1 MTGSDVTGSDVSH
14 VPCPEICLTGSD
26 KVTWSDE
33 ALSGSG
39 PDRKYVLRMPHFP
52 LRLFLSSSTVV
63 TWLPDVTKG
72 HLTPSGFSWASSGH
86 VTLSLPV
93 KKAPLE
99 RILCN
104 FRLRM
109 SRTYFRIGHVTN
121 VTSGHV
127 TSGHAQWSDPPHD
140 PPQMRL
146 ELSPYT
152 TVIGALM
159 ILFKSSVSWLNTGGS
174 PSFSGSPVFR
184 VLMK

>member
-1 MTGSDVTGSDVSH
+1 MFCACTTGNCAMSTLVGAF
-14 VPCPEICLTGSD
+14 LTGSD

-39 PDRKYVLRMPHFP
+39 PVQKYVLRMPHFP

-72 HLTPSGFSWASSGH
+72 HLTPSGFPWASSGH

-104 FRLRM
+104 LRLRM
-109 SRTYFRIGHVTN
+109 RRTYFRIWHVTN
-121 VTSGHV
+121 ATSGHV

-140 PPQMRL
+140 TPQMRL
-146 ELSPYT
+146 ELFPYT
-152 TVIGALM
+152 TNHHRWNKICYEK
-159 ILFKSSVSWLNTGGS
+159 FEK
-174 PSFSGSPVFR
+174 
-184 VLMK
+184 